1 MPLRDIEAVSGMEPA
16 AQIPASKEVV
26 MTLNMGA
33 PFAEAMH
40 PKGLIVKSLRSF
52 VDELIPEAKR
62 PRRRRRL
69 LGVGR

>member
-33 PFAEAMH
+33 PFIEA
-40 PKGLIVKSLRSF
+40 
-52 VDELIPEAKR
+52 
-62 PRRRRRL
+62 PRTY
-69 LGVGR
+69 GVRVTYSSN